1 MSHGFRQDMP
11 PPGGYETL
19 RYKRNLPL
27 KGPSGAV
34 LFGGV
39 FAICI
44 AGFYRLGQG
53 NVEKREL
60 KREKA
65 WSRINLVPLLL
76 AEQDRDAYRRQQ
88 AALAREKEIMKDYPG
103 WEAGKRTYNS
113 ARYTPNTIVVL

>member
-1 MSHGFRQDMP
+1 MEILPCRDMP

-19 RYKRNLPL
+19 KYKRNLPL

-53 NVEKREL
+53 NVEKRCVHVFVAVTR
-60 KREKA
+60 KKK
-65 WSRINLVPLLL
+65 N
-76 AEQDRDAYRRQQ
+76 
-88 AALAREKEIMKDYPG
+88 G
-103 WEAGKRTYNS
+103 
-113 ARYTPNTIVVL
+113 